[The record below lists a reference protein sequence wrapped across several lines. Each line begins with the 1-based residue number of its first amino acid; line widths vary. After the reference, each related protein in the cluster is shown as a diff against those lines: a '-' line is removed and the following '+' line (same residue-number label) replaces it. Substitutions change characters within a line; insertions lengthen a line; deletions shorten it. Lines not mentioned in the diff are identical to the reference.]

1 MRVDTH
7 TDAMPLGGYTDNT
20 QTTDDIINAR
30 LRDLSLVNALEPII
44 ETPLEA
50 PKKLSKTLSTKPHLD
65 LSKHRVDISDEYEE
79 PTRAIAQLYNG
90 ELRTIGTLGNISMI
104 IGKAKAK
111 KSFLINMFISA
122 MIGEGTSFG
131 QLTSRAPEGKKKVL
145 YIDTEQSKDMV
156 HRAIKRIAYQTGA
169 DLSNLETLALRSL
182 TPSQRCEVVEHAIT
196 NSEGLGL
203 VVIDGISDLVTSI
216 NDEEQGSRVSNMLMR
231 LSEEKDIHIMTVLHT
246 NKGSNNE
253 ARGHIGTTFQN
264 KAETTLE
271 IVADKNDPDVS
282 NVRARFSRDRE
293 IMPFSIRVDDRGN
306 PSIDEDFNALAK
318 KPKRRKAD
326 ITSYELLDVL
336 STAFESDCE
345 MVYTQLLGSIKEA
358 YTSVMSGTI
367 GDNIAKGF
375 ITRARREDLLSQKD
389 KTYILNPNGK
399 ALVDNLLSEVE

>member
-1 MRVDTH
+1 MRVETH

-20 QTTDDIINAR
+20 QTTDEKINAR
-30 LRDLSLVNALEPII
+30 LRGLALVNALEPII

-50 PKKLSKTLSTKPHLD
+50 PKKLSIKPHLD
-65 LSKHRVDISDEYEE
+65 LSKHRVDILDEYEE

-131 QLTSRAPEGKKKVL
+131 QLKSLAPEDKRKVL

-156 HRAIKRIAYQTGA
+156 HKAIKRIAYQTGA
-169 DLSNLETLALRSL
+169 DLSNLDTLALRSL
-182 TPSQRCEVVEHAIT
+182 TPAQRCDVVEYAIT

-203 VVIDGISDLVTSI
+203 VIIDGISDLVTSI

-271 IVADKNDPDVS
+271 IVADKNDPAVS
-282 NVRARFSRDRE
+282 NVKARFSRDRE
-293 IMPFSIRVDDRGN
+293 IMPFSIRVDDKGN

-318 KPKRRKAD
+318 KPKRRKAAITD
-326 ITSYELLDVL
+326 IETSEIL
-336 STAFESDCE
+336 SKVFES
-345 MVYTQLLGSIKEA
+345 TNTTGLGYSDFITNIQSA
-358 YTSVMSGTI
+358 YQVVMSTPLGVSA
-367 GDNIAKGF
+367 AKGLKKKF
-375 ITRARREDLLSQKD
+375 TDSGLIEA
-389 KTYILNPNGK
+389 KTISGVNRYTLTEGNI
-399 ALVDNLLSEVE
+399 

>member
-1 MRVDTH
+1 MRVDTQL
-7 TDAMPLGGYTDNT
+7 DVRPLGGYNVKT
-20 QTTDDIINAR
+20 QLSNDDINAR
-30 LRDLSLVNALEPII
+30 IYGKTITNEVKPILVAPTQTST
-44 ETPLEA
+44 ETPKE
-50 PKKLSKTLSTKPHLD
+50 LSKRLSIKPHLD
-65 LSKHRVDISDEYEE
+65 LSKHRVDILDVYTE
-79 PTRAIAQLYNG
+79 PVRAIAQTLPDG
-90 ELRTIGTLGNISMI
+90 KLRTIGTLGNISMI

-122 MIGEGTSFG
+122 MLGEGTSFG

-182 TPSQRCEVVEHAIT
+182 TPSQRCEVVEYAVT

-203 VVIDGISDLVTSI
+203 VVIDGVSDLVTSI

-231 LSEEKDIHIMTVLHT
+231 LSEEKNIHIMTVLHT

-306 PSIDEDFNALAK
+306 PSIDEDFSELPK
-318 KPKRRKAD
+318 QPKRKKTD
-326 ITSYELLDVL
+326 ITQQEATNILAEVFKDNVTTGLSYSSLI
-336 STAFESDCE
+336 SK
-345 MVYTQLLGSIKEA
+345 TQLAYKNIIGLTLGVSASKQLKKQFTDNGLIA
-358 YTSVMSGTI
+358 SNSV
-367 GDNIAKGF
+367 KGE
-375 ITRARREDLLSQKD
+375 TK
-389 KTYILNPNGK
+389 YILANNQ
-399 ALVDNLLSEVE
+399 